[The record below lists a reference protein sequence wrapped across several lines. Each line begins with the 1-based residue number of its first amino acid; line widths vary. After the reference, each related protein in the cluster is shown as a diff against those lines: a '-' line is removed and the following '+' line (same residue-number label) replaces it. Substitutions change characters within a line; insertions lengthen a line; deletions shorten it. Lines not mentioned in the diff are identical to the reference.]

1 MDRSWFYFFCY
12 LKEGEFSYYITDYTT
27 LSLENQI
34 KIIFNSNRYSKET
47 LILNKNKYSLRKV
60 NIIFNSNTS
69 AIVILN
75 GDNLIL
81 FEYEPNLTPNMF
93 RSRLLLGNKYNIN
106 DNVKLNTNE
115 NKYLNVSLENYN
127 VSI

>member
-12 LKEGEFSYYITDYTT
+12 LKEGELSYYITDYTT

-60 NIIFNSNTS
+60 NIIYNSNTS

-81 FEYEPNLTPNMF
+81 FEYEPNFTPNMF